1 MTFESLKGK
10 INVLEIV
17 RQRVPGCTSS
27 LLFRMYTWMVISVYV
42 CMFPARYLMA
52 ATEPQQLDASVVP
65 PTGVQLLRL
74 LGAGAY
80 GNLYVGRFRDID
92 DRGVDRCRPAFVKV
106 LVDAPGPEVNRL
118 LQLGHENIISLS
130 AVVVGTD
137 VGQPS
142 CLVYDGVDDA
152 VDLHQYLVLRR
163 MRDESGEERADP
175 DMVDWRQSVAVQ
187 VAKALDYLASVG
199 LVHRDVAARNVIIS
213 TRKDGGVCPLSAKL
227 SDFSLSRYPYSD
239 DYFRFSDGADA
250 GMPLPV
256 RWLAPEALFSG
267 RYSEASDAW
276 SFGVMM
282 WEMYCGQALTR
293 PFEHHSDEQLIDA
306 MAGRTGRRPALP
318 CMRCSSSTYALMTE
332 CWKDMPVRRPRFST
346 ILDRLREPGRDDPS
360 SRDTS
365 PAGGS
370 DSTGVTVIASM
381 SDSPHL
387 SSRTSSFRAAHWP
400 SNQTVWKASSAAAL
414 RRPFSPPSTRCLP
427 RQPGSPLV
435 PRSNSVTSANSA
447 TFGALM

>member
-1 MTFESLKGK
+1 MC
-10 INVLEIV
+10 V
-17 RQRVPGCTSS
+17 
-27 LLFRMYTWMVISVYV
+27 
-42 CMFPARYLMA
+42 
-52 ATEPQQLDASVVP
+52 TELQHLDASVVP

-118 LQLGHENIISLS
+118 LQLTHENIIGLS
-130 AVVVGTD
+130 AVIVGTD

-142 CLVYDGVDDA
+142 CLVYEGVDDA

-163 MRDESGEERADP
+163 MRDESGEDRADA

-187 VAKALDYLASVG
+187 VATALDYLASVG

-213 TRKDGGVCPLSAKL
+213 TRKDGGGICSLSAKL

-256 RWLAPEALFSG
+256 RWLAPEALFNG

-276 SFGVMM
+276 SYGVML
-282 WEMYCGQALTR
+282 WEMYCGHALTR
-293 PFEHHSDEQLIDA
+293 PFEHHSDEQLMDA

-318 CMRCSSSTYALMTE
+318 CIRGCSSSTYALMTE

-346 ILDRLREPGRDDPS
+346 ILDRLRELGRDDLG

-370 DSTGVTVIASM
+370 DSTGVTVVASM

-387 SSRTSSFRAAHWP
+387 STGRTSSFRATHWP
-400 SNQTVWKASSAAAL
+400 SSQIVWKTGSTAAL
-414 RRPFSPPSTRCLP
+414 KRPFSPQSARCLP

-435 PRSNSVTSANSA
+435 PRSNSGASANSA
-447 TFGALM
+447 TFGTLM